1 MLLFDGES
9 GLRSKKAQNIIAD
22 KFNIKVH
29 AEAFYKRNMA
39 ERAIREIKLR
49 MAVLLDLE
57 KKPLTQWR
65 NYLEQVLQIINQNKK
80 QYKSVMQML
89 ADFFTKETVNL
100 PQTSDQIYKFN
111 IGDKVSIDAFPNQRR
126 NLGFKY
132 SLNMGKFFYPTTP
145 HLQYPGN
152 LFSLDRQTS
161 TQRHCHCK
169 KPPGGNTPK
178 YYYSHLHCC
187 YSLIGSGVTLIR
199 LFFHAP
205 NIL

>member
-1 MLLFDGES
+1 VLLFDGES

-65 NYLEQVLQIINQNKK
+65 NHLEQVLQIINQNKK

-132 SLNMGKFFYPTTP
+132 SLNMGKFFYPTPLALLVTCSLWIGK
-145 HLQYPGN
+145 LQRNVTAIVKSRRAVTRQNIIIPIYTVVIP
-152 LFSLDRQTS
+152 SLDQ
-161 TQRHCHCK
+161 
-169 KPPGGNTPK
+169 
-178 YYYSHLHCC
+178 
-187 YSLIGSGVTLIR
+187 V
-199 LFFHAP
+199 
-205 NIL
+205 